1 MSLYSSIW
9 PFQTIVW
16 QVKRAYLRNQY
27 VYHEQDISHLAD
39 RNTAVHLHLEHL
51 RKVSSLTTHIL
62 ATDTDIIIQIP
73 AVFVK
78 VTKAKSREK
87 RENLYQSSTQILF
100 CAWNKYAP
108 HRLAPSFSPSTI
120 GMKGAVENVKKR
132 REHLQEERRAL
143 GRSIHQMSYTTRKDT
158 VRLCLWEKL
167 FCGQV

>member
-1 MSLYSSIW
+1 MGNFL
-9 PFQTIVW
+9 F
-16 QVKRAYLRNQY
+16 R
-27 VYHEQDISHLAD
+27 E
-39 RNTAVHLHLEHL
+39 
-51 RKVSSLTTHIL
+51 VSSLTTHIL

-100 CAWNKYAP
+100 YAWNKYAP

-143 GRSIHQMSYTTRKDT
+143 GRSIH
-158 VRLCLWEKL
+158 
-167 FCGQV
+167 

>member
-1 MSLYSSIW
+1 MTHDFTLSGLKQYRILCYNTKKYVCKTTS
-9 PFQTIVW
+9 QRTHQVIV
-16 QVKRAYLRNQY
+16 VLSVRNWIFSKTKTSATGTRTGNFLFR
-27 VYHEQDISHLAD
+27 E
-39 RNTAVHLHLEHL
+39 
-51 RKVSSLTTHIL
+51 VSSLTTHIL

-100 CAWNKYAP
+100 CAWKKYAP

-132 REHLQEERRAL
+132 REHLQAERRTL
-143 GRSIHQMSYTTRKDT
+143 GRSIH
-158 VRLCLWEKL
+158 
-167 FCGQV
+167 